1 MEKNP
6 WCSVNILFV
15 KDNNVENV
23 EDLEIQYVYISK
35 YTRQKQTIILMIKNV
50 EALYNIA
57 VTKLSSL
64 FRDITSK
71 HNGDF
76 YFLNCL
82 NSFKTKEK
90 DLKS

>member
-1 MEKNP
+1 MQRKY
-6 WCSVNILFV
+6 SFV

-35 YTRQKQTIILMIKNV
+35 YTRQKQTIILMIKTV
-50 EALYNIA
+50 ETLYNI
-57 VTKLSSL
+57 VVKKLSSL

-76 YFLNCL
+76 CFLNCL

-90 DLKS
+90 DTKSQ